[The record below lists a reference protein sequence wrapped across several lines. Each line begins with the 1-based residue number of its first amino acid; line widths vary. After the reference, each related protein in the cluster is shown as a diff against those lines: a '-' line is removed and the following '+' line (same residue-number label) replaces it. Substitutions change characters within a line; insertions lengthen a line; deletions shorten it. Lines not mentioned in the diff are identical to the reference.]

1 MPDDAV
7 SAAGAAGAAGTQ
19 SGFTLLELVIAL
31 SLLALMSGVLFGALG
46 FAGRSWEGG
55 EAKAEA
61 TSGMRLTHE
70 FLRAQIEGQHPLRMH
85 KMPEFPLVFAGK
97 SDEVRF
103 AAPLP
108 ARITGGGIWYYRLAI
123 AREGDRERLVLQ
135 RSVPDLDGFA
145 LPEFDGADRSI
156 LADDIAELRVGYFGR
171 DPGAAATV
179 APTWRERWDD
189 RNRLPLLVRIDVTPK
204 RGLPWPTL
212 VVAPRQAP
220 ESGCR
225 QWDTAGERCVGMQS

>member
-1 MPDDAV
+1 VTRTKRRQP
-7 SAAGAAGAAGTQ
+7 
-19 SGFTLLELVIAL
+19 GFTLLELVIAL

-46 FAGRSWEGG
+46 FAGRSWEAG

-61 TSGMRLTHE
+61 TSGMRLTHQ
-70 FLRAQIEGQHPLRMH
+70 FLRTQLEGQHPLRMH
-85 KMPEFPLVFAGK
+85 RMPEFPLVFAGRF
-97 SDEVRF
+97 DELRF

-123 AREGDRERLVLQ
+123 AREGDRGRLVLQ
-135 RSVPDLDGFA
+135 RRVPELDGFA
-145 LPEFDGADRSI
+145 LPEFDGAERSI
-156 LADDIAELRVGYFGR
+156 LADDIAELRIGYLGR

-189 RNRLPLLVRIDVTPK
+189 RNRLPLLVRIDVTPA
-204 RGLPWPTL
+204 RGLAWPTL

-225 QWDTAGERCVGMQS
+225 QWDAAGERCVGMAS

>member
-1 MPDDAV
+1 MRRRRSQA
-7 SAAGAAGAAGTQ
+7 
-19 SGFTLLELVIAL
+19 GFTLLELVIAL
-31 SLLALMSGVLFGALG
+31 TLLALMSGVLYGALG

-61 TSGMRLTHE
+61 TAGMRLTHE

-85 KMPEFPLVFAGK
+85 KIAEFPLLFTGR

-108 ARITGGGIWYYRLAI
+108 PRISGGGIWYYRLA
-123 AREGDRERLVLQ
+123 AVREGDRERLVLQ
-135 RSVPDLDGFA
+135 RTVPDLEA
-145 LPEFDGADRSI
+145 ASLPEFDRAERSI
-156 LADDIAELRVGYFGR
+156 LAEDIAELRIGYLGR
-171 DPGAAATV
+171 DQGAANTM
-179 APTWRERWDD
+179 APTWRDRWDD
-189 RNRLPLLVRIDVTPK
+189 RNRLPLLVRIDVTPR
-204 RGLPWPTL
+204 RGPAWPTL

-225 QWDTAGERCVGMQS
+225 QWDAAGERCVGMQS

>member
-1 MPDDAV
+1 MNRARTV
-7 SAAGAAGAAGTQ
+7 RAQ

-31 SLLALMSGVLFGALG
+31 TLLALMSGVLYGTLG

-85 KMPEFPLVFAGK
+85 KMPEFPLVFTGT
-97 SDEVRF
+97 SDELRF

-108 ARITGGGIWYYRLAI
+108 ARITGGGIWYYRLAV

-135 RSVPDLDGFA
+135 RVVPDLEA
-145 LPEFDGADRSI
+145 ASLPEFDRADRSI
-156 LADDIAELRVGYFGR
+156 LADDIARLSIAYFGR
-171 DPGAAATV
+171 DAGAATAV

-204 RGLPWPTL
+204 RGAAWPTL

>member
-1 MPDDAV
+1 MKPARR
-7 SAAGAAGAAGTQ
+7 SER
-19 SGFTLLELVIAL
+19 GFTLLELVIAL
-31 SLLALMSGVLFGALG
+31 TLLALMSGVLYGALG

-85 KMPEFPLVFAGK
+85 KMPEFPLLFTGA
-97 SDEVRF
+97 SDELRF

-108 ARITGGGIWYYRLAI
+108 ARVTGGGIWYYRLAVI
-123 AREGDRERLVLQ
+123 REGDRERLALQ
-135 RSVPDLDGFA
+135 RTVPDLEA
-145 LPEFDGADRSI
+145 ASLPEFDRAERSI

-171 DPGAAATV
+171 DIGAATSV
-179 APTWRERWDD
+179 APTWRDRWDD

-204 RGLPWPTL
+204 RGPAWPTL
-212 VVAPRQAP
+212 VVAPRQAL

-225 QWDTAGERCVGMQS
+225 QWDSAGERCVGMQS

>member
-1 MPDDAV
+1 MSPLATPRRRTTH
-7 SAAGAAGAAGTQ
+7 AAQA
-19 SGFTLLELVIAL
+19 GFTLLELVIAL
-31 SLLALMSGVLFGALG
+31 SLLALMSGVLYGALG

-61 TSGMRLTHE
+61 TAGMRLTHE
-70 FLRAQIEGQHPLRMH
+70 FLRTQIEGQHPLRMN
-85 KMPEFPLVFAGK
+85 KLPEFPLVFGG
-97 SDEVRF
+97 SRDELRF

-108 ARITGGGIWYYRLAI
+108 ARVSGGGIWYYRLAV

-135 RSVPDLDGFA
+135 RVVPDLDGSVV
-145 LPEFDGADRSI
+145 PEFGQADRSI
-156 LADDIAELRVGYFGR
+156 LAEGIAELKVGYFGR
-171 DPGAAATV
+171 DPGAAAAM

-189 RNRLPLLVRIDVTPK
+189 PQRLPLLVRIDVSPR
-204 RGLPWPTL
+204 RGQPWPTL

-225 QWDTAGERCVGMQS
+225 QWDAAGERCVGMQS